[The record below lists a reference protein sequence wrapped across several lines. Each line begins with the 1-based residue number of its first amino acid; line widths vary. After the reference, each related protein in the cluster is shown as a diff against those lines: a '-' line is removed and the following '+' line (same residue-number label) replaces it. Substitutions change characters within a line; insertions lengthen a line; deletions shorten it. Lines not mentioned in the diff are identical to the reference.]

1 MATCVDIPIGD
12 LTPDQRRRQIA
23 VILAEGVIRCHH
35 ATQLAENGEL
45 SPPRNAG
52 LEVVSEMRLSVSR
65 GSPEPECE
73 VNDGRPA

>member
-1 MATCVDIPIGD
+1 MPTCIDIPIGD

-23 VILAEGVIRCHH
+23 AILAEGVIRRRR
-35 ATQLAENGEL
+35 ANELGENGEL

-65 GSPEPECE
+65 GSLEPECK